1 MSLAASRCLSVSAF
15 IALVALAA
23 WALRPLPAPSFAAE
37 LPLTEA
43 PEPTTAP
50 ITQVASLDTRAF
62 STPLWVA
69 PPAPLPPPT
78 PPPPPPPLKLQL
90 IAIVTEPAP
99 DASTST
105 APRPTATAAI
115 RSVLIYDPDADR
127 MLSLKVGDR
136 IAGRTIEKITEASV
150 TLKDGSHTR
159 TLSLSDTLS
168 TSGGAR

>member
-1 MSLAASRCLSVSAF
+1 MNLAASRMVLLMSAA
-15 IALVALAA
+15 ALVALAV
-23 WALRPLPAPSFAAE
+23 WALRPLPVPALAGDLPTAA
-37 LPLTEA
+37 A
-43 PEPTTAP
+43 PEPATAP
-50 ITQVASLDTRAF
+50 IIQGASLDTRAF

-69 PPAPLPPPT
+69 PPAPPTPPP

-99 DASTST
+99 DAPASA
-105 APRPTATAAI
+105 APAPGTAAI

-136 IAGRTIEKITEASV
+136 IPGRTIEKITEASV

-159 TLSLSDTLS
+159 TLSLNDTPS
-168 TSGGAR
+168 ATGGTR